1 MKCEYE
7 ENLKLLGQCAD
18 IYFRMLEIGF
28 PEDLTKELYGLII
41 DIRNEKAKRKALS
54 CVKPAVL
61 CRRKRRAGNA
71 G

>member
-41 DIRNEKAKRKALS
+41 DIRNDLARF
-54 CVKPAVL
+54 
-61 CRRKRRAGNA
+61 
-71 G
+71 